1 MKKALGVLIAAV
13 LVISPLSAFAAV
25 KAGDSCKKVGATATA
40 SGKKFTC
47 IKNGKK
53 FVWNKGVAVAKPKPV
68 GTVAPEATP
77 TPIAPPTPV
86 ATATPTPTPTPPKDL
101 NRGYLRSNQFMYRI
115 SNGVLERRIY
125 ESNDYTT
132 VDTRPESQFDPIRVK
147 AYKEITGL
155 QATAGHPKIEILYS
169 ITENYPKDH
178 AEAIKL
184 GVKFAAEKLNLLFEE
199 NIKTSVV
206 LVTEKDKDYVRNNV
220 GRLSRPDDV
229 AGTLANL
236 ERYVPNSTAVGSG
249 SAGFNRRGDGFKGG
263 TYVGT
268 FPSFLNVDYLW
279 PEIATH
285 EMAHVLQMFYI
296 SKGDYRSEEAWF
308 KAAPVHFTEGSANT
322 IGHALAVQNLGWY
335 SDESDYTIKRYM
347 SGFRGNNKMETEA
360 EVLEMLEKTITR
372 SDPQFADM
380 AYPVGQVLW
389 EYIIGTYGFDSY
401 MKFLKNVAVLPN
413 YEENI
418 KAVTGLSKI
427 ELYKNAA
434 PYIIATWKRAVNLP
448 NR

>member
-1 MKKALGVLIAAV
+1 MSLTLVTSAA
-13 LVISPLSAFAAV
+13 SAAV
-25 KAGDSCKKVGATATA
+25 KAGATCSKFGATSTSAGKKYTCVK
-40 SGKKFTC
+40 SGKKL
-47 IKNGKK
+47 
-53 FVWNKGVAVAKPKPV
+53 VWNKGVTAATPKP
-68 GTVAPEATP
+68 TATPSPNPSPSPSPLPSVAPIP
-77 TPIAPPTPV
+77 TPSPTPV
-86 ATATPTPTPTPPKDL
+86 FTPFVDQNK
-101 NRGYLRSNQFMYRI
+101 GYLRNGQFIYRVV
-115 SNGVLERRIY
+115 NDVLQRRIY
-125 ESNDYTT
+125 GTADYTA

-155 QATAGHPKIEILYS
+155 QVTAGHPRIEILYS

-184 GVKFAAEKLNLLFEE
+184 GVKFAAEKFNLLFDE

-249 SAGFNRRGDGFKGG
+249 SAGFNRGGAGFMGG

-285 EMAHVLQMFYI
+285 EMAHVLQIFHT
-296 SKGDYRSEEAWF
+296 SKGNFRSEEAWF

-360 EVLEMLEKTITR
+360 DVLEMLEKTITR

-389 EYIIGTYGFDSY
+389 EYIIGTYGFDSF
-401 MKFLKNVAVLPN
+401 MKFLKNVAVLPS

-427 ELYKNAA
+427 ELYKSAT

>member
-1 MKKALGVLIAAV
+1 
-13 LVISPLSAFAAV
+13 
-25 KAGDSCKKVGATATA
+25 
-40 SGKKFTC
+40 
-47 IKNGKK
+47 
-53 FVWNKGVAVAKPKPV
+53 
-68 GTVAPEATP
+68 
-77 TPIAPPTPV
+77 
-86 ATATPTPTPTPPKDL
+86 
-101 NRGYLRSNQFMYRI
+101 MYRI
-115 SNGVLERRIY
+115 SNGMLERRIY

-155 QATAGHPKIEILYS
+155 QATAGHPRIEILYS
-169 ITENYPKDH
+169 ITENYPNDH

-184 GVKFAAEKLNLLFEE
+184 GVKFAAEKFNLLFDE

-220 GRLSRPDDV
+220 ARLARLQDV

-249 SAGFNRRGDGFKGG
+249 SASFNRGTAGFMGG
-263 TYVGT
+263 IYVGT
-268 FPSFLNVDYLW
+268 FPSFLNNDYLW

-296 SKGDYRSEEAWF
+296 SKRGYRNEEEFF

-372 SDPQFADM
+372 SDPQFAEL

-389 EYIIGTYGFDSY
+389 EYIIGTYGFDSF
-401 MKFLKNVAVLPN
+401 MKFLKNVAVLPS

>member
-1 MKKALGVLIAAV
+1 MKKLLGVIVSVAFLIAPLNAV
-13 LVISPLSAFAAV
+13 AAV
-25 KAGDSCKKVGATATA
+25 KAGDSCKKIGSTATVN
-40 SGKKFTC
+40 GKKFTC
-47 IKNGKK
+47 IKSGNKI
-53 FVWNKGVAVAKPKPV
+53 VWNKGVAVVKPKPV
-68 GTVAPEATP
+68 ATP
-77 TPIAPPTPV
+77 TPTPVASPTPV
-86 ATATPTPTPTPPKDL
+86 ATATLTPTPTPTPTPAKDL

-125 ESNDYTT
+125 ESNEYTT

-155 QATAGHPKIEILYS
+155 QATAGHPRIEILYS

-184 GVKFAAEKLNLLFEE
+184 GVKFAAEKFNLLFDE

-206 LVTEKDKDYVRNNV
+206 LVTEKDKDYVSNNV
-220 GRLSRPDDV
+220 ARLARPQDV
-229 AGTLANL
+229 AGTLVNL
-236 ERYVPNSTAVGSG
+236 ERYVPNSTSVGSG
-249 SAGFNRRGDGFKGG
+249 SAGFNRGSAGFIGG
-263 TYVGT
+263 FYVGT
-268 FPSFLNVDYLW
+268 FPSFLNNDYLW

-285 EMAHVLQMFYI
+285 EMAHVLQMFHI
-296 SKGDYRSEEAWF
+296 SRGIYRSEEAF
-308 KAAPVHFTEGSANT
+308 YKAAPVHFTEGSANT

-360 EVLEMLEKTITR
+360 DVLEMLEKTITR

-389 EYIIGTYGFDSY
+389 EYIIGTYGFDSF
-401 MKFLKNVAVLPN
+401 MKFLKNVAVLSS

-427 ELYKNAA
+427 ELYKSAA
-434 PYIIATWKRAVNLP
+434 PYLIATWKRAVNLP

>member
-1 MKKALGVLIAAV
+1 MKRVTIVLASMCIAMVPFNA
-13 LVISPLSAFAAV
+13 SAAV
-25 KAGDSCKKVGATATA
+25 KAGDICKKAGSTSTAN
-40 SGKKFTC
+40 GKKFTC
-47 IKNGKK
+47 IKSGKK
-53 FVWNKGVAVAKPKPV
+53 LVWNKGVAVAKPKPIETAV
-68 GTVAPEATP
+68 PEATP

-86 ATATPTPTPTPPKDL
+86 ATATPTPTPTPAKDL

-115 SNGVLERRIY
+115 SNGMLERRIY

-155 QATAGHPKIEILYS
+155 QATAGHPRIEILYS
-169 ITENYPKDH
+169 ITENYPNDH

-184 GVKFAAEKLNLLFEE
+184 GVKFAAEKFNLLFDE

-220 GRLSRPDDV
+220 ARLSRPDDV

-249 SAGFNRRGDGFKGG
+249 SASFNRGTAGFMGG
-263 TYVGT
+263 IYVGT
-268 FPSFLNVDYLW
+268 FPSFLNNDYLW

-296 SKGDYRSEEAWF
+296 SKRGYRNEEEFF

-372 SDPQFADM
+372 SDPQFAEL

-389 EYIIGTYGFDSY
+389 EYIIGTYGFDSF
-401 MKFLKNVAVLPN
+401 MKFLKNVAVLPS

>member
-1 MKKALGVLIAAV
+1 
-13 LVISPLSAFAAV
+13 
-25 KAGDSCKKVGATATA
+25 
-40 SGKKFTC
+40 
-47 IKNGKK
+47 
-53 FVWNKGVAVAKPKPV
+53 
-68 GTVAPEATP
+68 
-77 TPIAPPTPV
+77 
-86 ATATPTPTPTPPKDL
+86 
-101 NRGYLRSNQFMYRI
+101 
-115 SNGVLERRIY
+115 
-125 ESNDYTT
+125 
-132 VDTRPESQFDPIRVK
+132 
-147 AYKEITGL
+147 
-155 QATAGHPKIEILYS
+155 
-169 ITENYPKDH
+169 
-178 AEAIKL
+178 
-184 GVKFAAEKLNLLFEE
+184 
-199 NIKTSVV
+199 
-206 LVTEKDKDYVRNNV
+206 
-220 GRLSRPDDV
+220 LSRPDDV

-401 MKFLKNVAVLPN
+401 MKFLKNVPVLPN